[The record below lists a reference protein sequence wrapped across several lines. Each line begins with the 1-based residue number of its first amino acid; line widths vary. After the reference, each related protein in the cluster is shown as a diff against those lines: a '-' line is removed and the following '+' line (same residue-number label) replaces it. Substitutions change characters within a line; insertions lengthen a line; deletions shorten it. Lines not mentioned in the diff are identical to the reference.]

1 MGEIFGEFD
10 RLRVQTQLSRQLIVI
25 LRASENLPIFDL
37 RIANSQVVLI
47 E

>member
-1 MGEIFGEFD
+1 MEENFYGYD
-10 RLRVQTQLSRQLIVI
+10 WLREQTQPCRQLIVI

-37 RIANSQVVLI
+37 QIANAQVVSI